1 MHDEREGEGDVG
13 IYFHDLDEYAIEIYN
28 MKE

>member
-1 MHDEREGEGDVG
+1 MMKEKVKVMRG